1 MNTQTHTGTNQHAIV
16 IGGSMAGLL
25 TARVLSDHFAR
36 VTILERDAVHDA
48 PEARRGQPQTRHT
61 HGLLANG
68 QAVME
73 HFFPGIVADL
83 VAGGALVGDMAEAIR
98 WYTFGGYRVNF
109 TSGREGLLASRPYLE
124 WHIRQ
129 RVLALP
135 NVTLLDEVAVEGPL
149 ASGDLS
155 RITGVEI
162 TRRAAGGGR
171 EQLSADLVVDA
182 GGRGT
187 QSPKWLER
195 LGYGRPSESMVKVDM
210 GYATRVYQQI
220 PGELPDTHVLM
231 SFGTAPEQKRAGFA
245 FKIEGDRWSV
255 SLAGHHSD
263 HAPSDEAGFLA
274 YARSLPSPDIYNLVS
289 RAEPLSDIIPHKLP
303 SSLRRHY
310 EKMTRFPE
318 GYLVL
323 GDAIASFNP
332 VYGQGMTS
340 AAMQAQGLDELLHQR
355 GGQLHGLAKTFFKR
369 AAKVVDIPWQLAV
382 GEDFRYAETTG
393 PKPPAVDW
401 INAYVARVHRATHR
415 DPVVYDAFLK
425 VMNLLAPPAS
435 LFTPQIVLRVLR
447 AGRRVQPQ
455 GTTVPPVVSANQ
467 PA

>member
-36 VTILERDAVHDA
+36 VTILERDAVHDT

-68 QAVME
+68 QATME

-98 WYTFGGYRVNF
+98 WYTFGGYRINF

-135 NVTLLDEVAVEGPL
+135 NVILLDEVAVEGPL
-149 ASGDLS
+149 TTGDLS
-155 RITGVEI
+155 RVVGVEI
-162 TRRAAGGGR
+162 TRRAVGGGR
-171 EQLSADLVVDA
+171 EPLYADLVVDA
-182 GGRGT
+182 SGRGT
-187 QSPKWLER
+187 QSPKWLE
-195 LGYGRPSESMVKVDM
+195 LMGYSRPAESVVKVDM

-231 SFGTAPEQKRAGFA
+231 SFGSAPEQKRAGFA

-255 SLAGHHSD
+255 SLAGHHGD
-263 HAPSDEAGFLA
+263 HAPTDEAGFLA
-274 YARSLPSPDIYNLVS
+274 YARSLPTPDIYNLVS
-289 RAEPLSDIIPHKLP
+289 RAEPLGDIIPHKLP

-310 EKMTRFPE
+310 EKMARFPE

-340 AAMQAQGLDELLHQR
+340 AAMQAQALDDLLRQR
-355 GGQLHGLAKTFFKR
+355 QGQLQGLAAAFFKR
-369 AAKVVDIPWQLAV
+369 AAKVVAIPWQLAV
-382 GEDFRYAETTG
+382 GEDFRFPETTG
-393 PKPPAVDW
+393 PKPPAVDL
-401 INAYVARVHRATHR
+401 INAYVARVHRATHS

-425 VMNLLAPPAS
+425 VMNLLAPPTS
-435 LFTPQIVLRVLR
+435 LFAPKIVLRVLR
-447 AGRRVQPQ
+447 AGRGAKAQSAVAPQAVTASQP
-455 GTTVPPVVSANQ
+455 V
-467 PA
+467 